1 MGNFDRKNI
10 CIKIEV
16 RENLTDPRYIEFMV
30 NRKHW
35 NFSIKEYTDFSK
47 SITAYTE
54 MSNRIISFFIGYK
67 KGILMP
73 DRCGT
78 FEPLK
83 NVFKKE
89 NLPLYI
95 EWLSMPAGNLYL
107 KKKYKFDV
115 DIENEYYAAVWE
127 DNKSLT
133 PKRVLPEYMGKITFY
148 FTKKYKIDMMFLE
161 QLLRDFC
168 AYLNTDI
175 GYIFDQESGKI
186 LLDIFH
192 PEKNGTLMVIL
203 R

>member
-1 MGNFDRKNI
+1 MI
-10 CIKIEV
+10 V
-16 RENLTDPRYIEFMV
+16 A
-30 NRKHW
+30 
-35 NFSIKEYTDFSK
+35 DF
-47 SITAYTE
+47 
-54 MSNRIISFFIGYK
+54 R
-67 KGILMP
+67 
-73 DRCGT
+73 
-78 FEPLK
+78 
-83 NVFKKE
+83 
-89 NLPLYI
+89 
-95 EWLSMPAGNLYL
+95 
-107 KKKYKFDV
+107 V

-192 PEKNGTLMVIL
+192 PEKNGTLMAK
-203 R
+203 